1 MLSDELS
8 IDSPSEGFKIIKI
21 NSNQNSVNYWD
32 MDGTALDWSMDTGV
46 DTGPLGSEVVIS
58 FGDPGRFFMIWG
70 ISFHKEQFLERNPN
84 GFSLKIAYSNYMD
97 IENEAYNV
105 GDYRNPTATENGKYT
120 ISINP
125 SDLDEQGCF
134 YFKELDGNPLIF
146 VASAISLDLE
156 KGKLNFDLIGTN
168 VDFVGMA
175 KGKMANNQK
184 YNYYSDTIE
193 RFWIK
198 GKHNIFSNM
207 EHYSSS
213 IDHKNIQRMAVALK
227 LIQEMKV
234 IQDTIAQEDVAPL
247 MYIMPQEKQITTS
260 FIANVLQKNQ
270 RQ

>member
-1 MLSDELS
+1 MNFAKHVFSTGTYKLENGIKVKCQYYKENLNQNDVKLAKKSLMLSDELS

-213 IDHKNIQRMAVALK
+213 IDHKNI
-227 LIQEMKV
+227 
-234 IQDTIAQEDVAPL
+234 
-247 MYIMPQEKQITTS
+247 
-260 FIANVLQKNQ
+260 
-270 RQ
+270 